1 MAAKPSVKVSVE
13 LQAGAEPVAG
23 TVQVE
28 GGPTQPFIGWIELA
42 HAIERAREPADAEK
56 DREE

>member
-28 GGPTQPFIGWIELA
+28 GGPTQPFIGWIELT
-42 HAIERAREPADAEK
+42 HAIERARELADPEK